1 MFLSTRF
8 FPALFS
14 VCLHGAIVGVLLVF
28 SLQAAPVQEVVY
40 HVALADF
47 APAAGPVSSSPVQAP
62 STPQPQPPA
71 SVPEPV
77 KPRVPEPVITEKKVI
92 SAKKKKEPEKT
103 QAKPAQPTSPPATET
118 PSASAAAATDSPSES
133 ANAGGQ
139 GGTGMQRVGGLAAY
153 DADRVD
159 QRPAIARKVTPDYP
173 IKARRM
179 DVQGQV
185 VVRLVVDTSGQPRS
199 CAVHAASPRGYFED
213 AAIAAAEKT
222 RFVPGKIKGQAV
234 NTVVLLPFA
243 FMLR

>member
-1 MFLSTRF
+1 MFIPKRY
-8 FPALFS
+8 FPVLFS

-28 SLQAAPVQEVVY
+28 SLQAAPIQEVVY

-47 APAAGPVSSSPVQAP
+47 APAAGPVSSFPEPVQP
-62 STPQPQPPA
+62 EPQQKAPA
-71 SVPEPV
+71 SVPEPA
-77 KPRVPEPVITEKKVI
+77 KPRAPEPVITEKKVI
-92 SAKKKKEPEKT
+92 SAKKKKEPEKA
-103 QAKPAQPTSPPATET
+103 QAKPAEFAPPQVAEA
-118 PSASAAAATDSPSES
+118 PSANAAAQPDSAAGPAS
-133 ANAGGQ
+133 AGGQ
-139 GGTGMQRVGGLAAY
+139 GGAGMQRVGGLAAY
-153 DADRVD
+153 DSDRVD

-173 IKARRM
+173 VKARRM

-199 CAVHAASPRGYFED
+199 CAVHAANPQGYFED

>member
-1 MFLSTRF
+1 MFLPKRY
-8 FPALFS
+8 FPVLFS

-28 SLQAAPVQEVVY
+28 SLQGTPIQEAVY

-47 APAAGPVSSSPVQAP
+47 APAAGPVSSLPEPVQPAP
-62 STPQPQPPA
+62 QQKAPA
-71 SVPEPV
+71 SVPEPA
-77 KPRVPEPVITEKKVI
+77 KPRPPEPVITEKKVI
-92 SAKKKKEPEKT
+92 SAKKKKEPEKV
-103 QAKPAQPTSPPATET
+103 QAKPAEPVPPPVAEA
-118 PSASAAAATDSPSES
+118 PSNSAAAQPDSPTEPG
-133 ANAGGQ
+133 NAGGQ
-139 GGTGMQRVGGLAAY
+139 GGAGMQRVGGLAAY

-173 IKARRM
+173 VKARRM

-199 CAVHAASPRGYFED
+199 CAVHAANPQGYFED